1 MFKKTLVL
9 LDGSKLAEEIIPYIT
24 DACSRPDSEVVL
36 LQVNT
41 SHITIAP
48 PQSIHTLTYGRE
60 TKPGTTSASDMSE
73 HFIPES
79 GAGSELKEIERE
91 QSKSKGYLEDVA
103 DRLRAQGM
111 KVKTVTL
118 EGDVNETIVNHI
130 QNSHVSVVALTTH
143 GASGMD
149 RGLLGSVAQYVM
161 KESPVPV
168 LLVKTRGKAVKKE
181 EQY

>member
-24 DACSRPDSEVVL
+24 DACSGPDSVVEL
-36 LQVNT
+36 LQVST

-48 PQSIHTLTYGRE
+48 PQSIHTMSYSRQ

-73 HFIPES
+73 HFIPE
-79 GAGSELKEIERE
+79 GDAGTEFKEIERE
-91 QSKSKGYLEDVA
+91 QSKAKGYLDDVA
-103 DRLRAQGM
+103 ARLRAQGI
-111 KVKTVTL
+111 KVQTLTL
-118 EGDVNETIVNHI
+118 EGDVDQTIIAHTR
-130 QNSHVSVVALTTH
+130 NSHFSVVALTTH

-181 EQY
+181 EDY